1 MDDMANYKPINTG
14 LAQRIKQQAEA
25 EKARLKAIMPNIAA
39 VVEAKAEINESR
51 PDLIPSQRNTGLA
64 DKIAA
69 QKAAEKARLLAV
81 MPSADTIVED
91 AKPEEALPPRV
102 ITPTS
107 PVSNRP
113 LLEDEFSVFAD
124 LDREF
129 GRNEVKPVVKPKVIK
144 ESTQKTINISELNT
158 ILYDVQKQLRINED
172 SQLEQLAD
180 DISGAIAET
189 IIANSKSYPYDK
201 YVQLVNRFNETFK
214 GE

>member
-1 MDDMANYKPINTG
+1 MDEMSSYKPINTG
-14 LAQRIKQQAEA
+14 LAQKIRQQAEA
-25 EKARLKAIMPNIAA
+25 EKARLKSIMPNIAA
-39 VVEAKAEINESR
+39 VVESKAEITESR
-51 PDLIPSQRNTGLA
+51 PDLIPSQRSTGLA
-64 DKIAA
+64 AKIQA
-69 QKAAEKARLLAV
+69 QREAEKARLLSV
-81 MPSADTIVED
+81 MPSADIIVED
-91 AKPEEALPPRV
+91 AKHEEVMPPRV

-107 PVSNRP
+107 PASRP

-129 GRNEVKPVVKPKVIK
+129 GRSEVKPTVKPKVIK
-144 ESTQKTINISELNT
+144 ESAQKTINISELNT

-172 SQLEQLAD
+172 EQLEKLAD